1 MLQSCTVLSAF
12 ICLSQPPVRS
22 GSWLTSSSSFCAQ
35 PSVPPVPNYK
45 LSMSIP
51 EWLQAIQTYMKML
64 QYPLHSVYS
73 CKKG

>member
-1 MLQSCTVLSAF
+1 MKRLPLSEQIAHPLHGERWLSNLF
-12 ICLSQPPVRS
+12 IFIYFIF
-22 GSWLTSSSSFCAQ
+22 SFVQ

-64 QYPLHSVYS
+64 QYPS
-73 CKKG
+73 